1 MPDPAS
7 AKDIFSDINF
17 DTEDSDDPKA
27 LRVHIEELLGRLEA
41 AISPTTLERLH
52 PIEQMMVRDFQV
64 ENRHLN
70 CRGCVRL
77 LERLIAKLTTP

>member
-17 DTEDSDDPKA
+17 DAEDSEDPKVIRA
-27 LRVHIEELLGRLEA
+27 RIEDLLKRLEA
-41 AISPTTLERLH
+41 ALSPKSLERLH

-70 CRGCVRL
+70 CHGCVRL